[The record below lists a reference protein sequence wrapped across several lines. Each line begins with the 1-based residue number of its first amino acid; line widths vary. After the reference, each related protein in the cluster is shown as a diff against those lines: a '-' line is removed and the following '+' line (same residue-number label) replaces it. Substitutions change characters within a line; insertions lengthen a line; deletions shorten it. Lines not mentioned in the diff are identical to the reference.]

1 MLFVGTSGW
10 QYRHWRRVFY
20 PDKLP
25 QREWLRYF
33 AGRFQTVEINN
44 TFYNLPERSVFER
57 WRRDTPD
64 DFVFAAKMSRYLTH
78 LKRLHDPQEPVQR
91 FMDRARGLGPK
102 LGPILIQLPPRY
114 TADLGLLEG
123 TLELFEPTVRV
134 AVEFRDES
142 WFTPE
147 TCRLLERH
155 GVALCLADSPRRKQP
170 AWRTAGWGFV
180 RFHEGTGRDAPGYAR
195 TALQRWIARIG
206 ELWPDGEDVYVYF
219 NNDTGGYAIR
229 DAVVF
234 AELARSAGLSP
245 TRVPAAVAA

>member
-1 MLFVGTSGW
+1 M
-10 QYRHWRRVFY
+10 
-20 PDKLP
+20 
-25 QREWLRYF
+25 
-33 AGRFQTVEINN
+33 
-44 TFYNLPERSVFER
+44 
-57 WRRDTPD
+57 
-64 DFVFAAKMSRYLTH
+64 
-78 LKRLHDPQEPVQR
+78 
-91 FMDRARGLGPK
+91 
-102 LGPILIQLPPRY
+102 
-114 TADLGLLEG
+114 
-123 TLELFEPTVRV
+123 
-134 AVEFRDES
+134 
-142 WFTPE
+142 
-147 TCRLLERH
+147 
-155 GVALCLADSPRRKQP
+155 ALCLADSPRRKQP